1 MNHSKQSIMHLTL
14 GYSFLKQDGRV
25 FLTCCRLGHTIK
37 TDSSFDISLIQA
49 IKILLTVV
57 ADTWNLNPKSIVK
70 RASLSF
76 ILSQQK
82 LLLQPK
88 PPFRPR
94 SSFRKTSCQ
103 LERRGRLRCFFR
115 SLLSTPPILHRP
127 CLFTQINKNWNLSG
141 EGKPVYT
148 LTSSSLV
155 SCSNCI
161 GTETE

>member
-1 MNHSKQSIMHLTL
+1 MCNDVYIHSIEWLPNPVHFSSGVSVKHSKQSIMHLTL
-14 GYSFLKQDGRV
+14 GHSFLKQDGRV
-25 FLTCCRLGHTIK
+25 FLTCTCCRLGHTIK
-37 TDSSFDISLIQA
+37 TDSFFDISLIQV

-115 SLLSTPPILHRP
+115 SLLSTSAILHRP
-127 CLFTQINKNWNLSG
+127 CLFTQIIK
-141 EGKPVYT
+141 
-148 LTSSSLV
+148 
-155 SCSNCI
+155 
-161 GTETE
+161 

>member
-1 MNHSKQSIMHLTL
+1 MAAKSSPLGVSVNHSKQSIMHLTL

-37 TDSSFDISLIQA
+37 TDSSFDISLIQV

-57 ADTWNLNPKSIVK
+57 ADAWNLNPKSIVK

-88 PPFRPR
+88 LPFRPR

-115 SLLSTPPILHRP
+115 CLLSTPPILHRP
-127 CLFTQINKNWNLSG
+127 CLFTQII
-141 EGKPVYT
+141 E
-148 LTSSSLV
+148 
-155 SCSNCI
+155 
-161 GTETE
+161 